1 MFVMNLT
8 GEMGRVNKALDTT
21 LVVETVSQTVQ
32 SHPEKNPT
40 ILIICEMDNT
50 LHSRIVR
57 KIL

>member
-32 SHPEKNPT
+32 SHPGKNPT
-40 ILIICEMDNT
+40 ILIICEMDST
-50 LHSRIVR
+50 LHSRIIR
-57 KIL
+57 